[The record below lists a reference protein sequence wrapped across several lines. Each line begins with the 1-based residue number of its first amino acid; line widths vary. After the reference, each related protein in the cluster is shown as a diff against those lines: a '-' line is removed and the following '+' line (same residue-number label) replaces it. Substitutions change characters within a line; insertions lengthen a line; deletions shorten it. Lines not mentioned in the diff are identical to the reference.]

1 MKSNVIFSIG
11 AALLTGTNMAAASIS
26 DAEAAQMLSL
36 LNILRQQ
43 KGLSPLQLEQ
53 RLNDLAEEHSV
64 DMSTKCNMVH
74 EGSDGTSPGQRVDRK
89 GIEWSLAGE
98 NIAAGQNDVRTV
110 MDDWI
115 ASAPHLENLLNPKYN
130 FVGFGKSLNSACD
143 NFDVYWTQDFAAISS
158 GAIPDPAGVQAP
170 SPIGRTKSS
179 APRTK
184 TTITTTT
191 TTTKEATLAATT
203 TTKRVGNDFRKAST
217 MSKKSRTK
225 EAETETPTPVAGEST
240 DPKFTPAPRYKCTN
254 KGTRTAADGYGG
266 GQENS
271 NTQLGAE
278 SQQLT
283 AAANAKFVVSQVAM
297 VLCILIPLFL

>member
-1 MKSNVIFSIG
+1 MKSTLLLSVG
-11 AALLTGTNMAAASIS
+11 AALLAGANMVSATIS

-36 LNILRQQ
+36 LNILRSQ
-43 KGLSPLQLEQ
+43 KGVSPLELEQ
-53 RLNDLAEEHSV
+53 RLNELAEEHSV
-64 DMSTKCNMVH
+64 DMSRKCNMVH

-98 NIAAGQNDVRTV
+98 NIAAGQGDVRTV

-130 FVGFGKSLNSACD
+130 FVGFGKSINNACD
-143 NFDVYWTQDFAAISS
+143 NFDIYWTQDFAAISS

-179 APRTK
+179 SPKTK
-184 TTITTTT
+184 TTTT
-191 TTTKEATLAATT
+191 TTTTTAATSAATSTTRRIVNNLRKTT
-203 TTKRVGNDFRKAST
+203 TTKKT
-217 MSKKSRTK
+217 RTK
-225 EAETETPTPVAGEST
+225 ERETETPTPVAGEST
-240 DPKFTPAPRYKCTN
+240 DPKFTPAPRYKCFN
-254 KGTRTAADGYGG
+254 KGTRTTADAYGG

-271 NTQLGAE
+271 NVGSQ

-283 AAANAKFVVSQVAM
+283 AAANAKFGFSKVAM
-297 VLCILIPLFL
+297 VLCVLIPLFLL